1 VRKKKSKK
9 LDRLGGEVGCGS
21 ACWRGNLGM
30 VMKNDIF
37 NIIRI
42 NAYIFVIPAIF
53 IILMNGDRERKRR
66 K

>member
-1 VRKKKSKK
+1 
-9 LDRLGGEVGCGS
+9 LGGEVGCGS